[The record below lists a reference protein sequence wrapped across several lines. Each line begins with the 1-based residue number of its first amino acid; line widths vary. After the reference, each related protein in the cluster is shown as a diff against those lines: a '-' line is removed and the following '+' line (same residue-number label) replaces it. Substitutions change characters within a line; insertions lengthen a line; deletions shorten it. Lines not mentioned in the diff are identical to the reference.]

1 MIVHIPHSFTL
12 SSLSLGQVTPPILW
26 GNGILVS
33 VTRTTGPR
41 TEALI
46 VTMASS
52 WGHRPTLTTVAIMAT
67 TSGMGRRWLGRQMEL
82 IQLTSSRSA
91 QRRSSGDIIAL
102 SLGHKFLILREHDSE
117 TPLFLY
123 VPFQA
128 VHGPLE
134 VPEVYKDLYQD
145 VEVYQVCEN
154 SYLTELFRMKTER
167 LTSA

>member
-33 VTRTTGPR
+33 VTRTTGPK

-52 WGHRPTLTTVAIMAT
+52 WGHRPTLTTVGIMAT

-82 IQLTSSRSA
+82 IQLTSSRSEPK
-91 QRRSSGDIIAL
+91 RSSGETVAL
-102 SLGHKFLILREHDSE
+102 FVTVTNFRSSESMTRRPRCFCMCPSKLCMVLLRFLRFIKIFTKMWRYIRSARILI
-117 TPLFLY
+117 
-123 VPFQA
+123 
-128 VHGPLE
+128 
-134 VPEVYKDLYQD
+134 
-145 VEVYQVCEN
+145 
-154 SYLTELFRMKTER
+154 
-167 LTSA
+167 

>member
-1 MIVHIPHSFTL
+1 MIVHIHHSFTL
-12 SSLSLGQVTPPILW
+12 SSLGQVTPLILW
-26 GNGILVS
+26 ENGILVS

-52 WGHRPTLTTVAIMAT
+52 WGHRPTLTTVAIMAA
-67 TSGMGRRWLGRQMEL
+67 TSGMVRRWLGRQMEL
-82 IQLTSSRSA
+82 IQLTSSRSEP
-91 QRRSSGDIIAL
+91 RRSSGDIIAL

>member
-1 MIVHIPHSFTL
+1 
-12 SSLSLGQVTPPILW
+12 
-26 GNGILVS
+26 
-33 VTRTTGPR
+33 
-41 TEALI
+41 
-46 VTMASS
+46 
-52 WGHRPTLTTVAIMAT
+52 
-67 TSGMGRRWLGRQMEL
+67 MEL
-82 IQLTSSRSA
+82 IQLTSSRSEP
-91 QRRSSGDIIAL
+91 RRSSGDTIALGL

-145 VEVYQVCEN
+145 VEVFYVCEN

>member
-82 IQLTSSRSA
+82 IQLTSSRSEP
-91 QRRSSGDIIAL
+91 RRSSGETVAL
-102 SLGHKFLILREHDSE
+102 FVTVTNFRSSESMTRRPRCFCMCPSKLCMVLLRFLRFIKIFTKMWR
-117 TPLFLY
+117 Y
-123 VPFQA
+123 I
-128 VHGPLE
+128 
-134 VPEVYKDLYQD
+134 
-145 VEVYQVCEN
+145 
-154 SYLTELFRMKTER
+154 R
-167 LTSA
+167 SARNLI

>member
-82 IQLTSSRSA
+82 IQLTSSRSEP
-91 QRRSSGDIIAL
+91 RRSSGETVAL
-102 SLGHKFLILREHDSE
+102 FVTVTNFRSSESMTRRPRCFCMCPSKLCMVLLRFLRFIKIFTKMWRYIRSARILI
-117 TPLFLY
+117 
-123 VPFQA
+123 
-128 VHGPLE
+128 
-134 VPEVYKDLYQD
+134 
-145 VEVYQVCEN
+145 
-154 SYLTELFRMKTER
+154 
-167 LTSA
+167 